1 MIASVIARR
10 RGHYEPS
17 PEVRKSAV
25 RASGSA
31 HTGCLL
37 SVECRRCRLHQAM
50 SAQPVRT
57 LRADPQKRTM
67 LVPARPAQFRHRE
80 TFIRGARLVQTGP
93 SNANSQI
100 ARAST
105 AQSVR
110 GSGWYFS
117 ASMSDARSVRCAI

>member
-67 LVPARPAQFRHRE
+67 LVPALRLSFATVKHSSEARDWFRLDRVMPTHK
-80 TFIRGARLVQTGP
+80 
-93 SNANSQI
+93 
-100 ARAST
+100 
-105 AQSVR
+105 
-110 GSGWYFS
+110 
-117 ASMSDARSVRCAI
+117 